1 MSSKPSHNRPHP
13 KRKATSSEAPSAR
26 ASNSEPPPR
35 DTAEEAVATGGQDD
49 AEAEMAGSDEP
60 RSVADAGESGATDA
74 GESGAGNAPA
84 GEPREGETANAE
96 AERAEETGRPEE
108 TADTNALST
117 SSGGDA
123 TGDDT
128 RGAEAAVAAKPAA
141 RIEVE
146 VWGLTDVGQIRP
158 HNEDNF
164 LVTDLQTEDRIQGG
178 ARFELGARG
187 AVLGVCDGM
196 GGAAAGEVASQLAV
210 DIVYDQMREG
220 DPTDRDGFAARL
232 VDAIS
237 SAGVRIFTE
246 AKADRSRRG
255 MGTTSTIAGLVDQTL
270 FLGQVGDSRG
280 YVFRSGKLVQVTRD
294 QSLVTQLIESGQLT
308 EEEAETFEHNN
319 IILQALGTSDHVQVD
334 LTYVNLRRGDV
345 LLVCSD
351 GLSGMIRGPQMR
363 DLLAENSDLEAAARA
378 LIAKANEAGGHDNIT
393 VVLARFAGDDL
404 AEPDSDDVNSLK
416 YAKYT
421 LPSLAVEEAA
431 EERRRSEPLGRV
443 TKTRISIA
451 PSTEEADEASP
462 FLLHAHAQAADAP
475 LFPPWFVR
483 VLITMGVALLVV
495 GGYLALDAQPEGK
508 PGQSTSVG
516 R

>member
-1 MSSKPSHNRPHP
+1 MSSKPSHNRSHT
-13 KRKATSSEAPSAR
+13 KRKATSSEAPPAR
-26 ASNSEPPPR
+26 ASNSQPPPR
-35 DTAEEAVATGGQDD
+35 DTTEQTVPLDEQGSAVEKTVAWSDEAPPEGQPERATADNGTTHDNVTEAEPTSARGAPADSSPVDDD
-49 AEAEMAGSDEP
+49 ASHPEPTIDMREMS
-60 RSVADAGESGATDA
+60 
-74 GESGAGNAPA
+74 AP
-84 GEPREGETANAE
+84 
-96 AERAEETGRPEE
+96 
-108 TADTNALST
+108 S
-117 SSGGDA
+117 
-123 TGDDT
+123 GDDA
-128 RGAEAAVAAKPAA
+128 RSGEGVAATQTLPAT

-146 VWGLTDVGQIRP
+146 VWGLSDVGQIRP

-164 LVTDLQTEDRIQGG
+164 LVSDLEAEARIQGG

-220 DPTDRDGFAARL
+220 DPTDRDAFAARL

-334 LTYVNLRRGDV
+334 LTHVELRRGDV

-351 GLSGMIRGPQMR
+351 GLSGMIRAPQIR
-363 DLLAENSDLEAAARA
+363 DILAEHADLEAAARA

-393 VVLARFAGDDL
+393 VVLARFSGDDL
-404 AEPDSDDVNSLK
+404 AEPSAVDAASLK
-416 YAKYT
+416 YAKYA

-431 EERRRSEPLGRV
+431 EERRRSEPSARV
-443 TKTRISIA
+443 TKTRISIP
-451 PSTEEADEASP
+451 PSAQGVDEASP
-462 FLLHAHAQAADAP
+462 FLLHAHAHAAPP

-483 VLITMGVALLVV
+483 ILITMGVALLVV
-495 GGYLALDAQPEGK
+495 GAYLAFDAQPEGK